1 MMNPPTRYFSEMGK
15 CGYAH
20 DVIHQHPLK
29 FFYMPTITTAHAQAH
44 VAAPA
49 ERSLVQTLVQTESA
63 WTPAFARIALG
74 AVMLPHGL
82 QKLLGWFGGYGFTNT
97 LHWFT
102 DTMHVPWILGVA
114 AILVESVG
122 ALALLAGF
130 ATRAAAAGV
139 GAVFI
144 TAIAMVHAP
153 HGFFMN
159 WSGAQKGE
167 GIEYFILGLA
177 LVAVVIVQGGGA
189 WSVDRAIAR
198 RNG

>member
-1 MMNPPTRYFSEMGK
+1 M
-15 CGYAH
+15 
-20 DVIHQHPLK
+20 Q
-29 FFYMPTITTAHAQAH
+29 TITTAHAPVHA
-44 VAAPA
+44 AAPA
-49 ERSLVQTLVQTESA
+49 LRSSVQTLFQTEFV
-63 WTPAFARIALG
+63 WTPAIARVALG

-102 DTMHVPWILGVA
+102 DTMHVPWILGFA
-114 AILVESVG
+114 AIVVESVG

-153 HGFFMN
+153 YGFFMN

-167 GIEYFILGLA
+167 GLEYFILGLA
-177 LVAVVIVQGGGA
+177 LVAVVLIQGGGA
-189 WSVDRAIAR
+189 WSVDRAITR